1 MTTLAKLLS
10 GALLAVLLSGACATA
25 PRQNAAAPLRLL
37 IVTGGHTFKAE
48 PFFKMFTDD
57 AGLTYAAATQ
67 DQAAEAYERPDL
79 LDFDAVLLYDSPTEI
94 TEAQKARFRAL
105 FEKGIGVVVLHHA
118 LLSYQKWPEY
128 ERVAGGK
135 YLLDVERN
143 GDTVSPEST
152 YESDVEIPV
161 TVVARAHPVTA
172 GLSNFTLRDE
182 LYHGVRMGRDV
193 VPLLSTGRETLA
205 WARVEGRSRV
215 FGTVLG
221 HGRTAY
227 EDARFRTLLS
237 QAIRWVAR
245 RY

>member
-1 MTTLAKLLS
+1 MTTLAKILS

-25 PRQNAAAPLRLL
+25 PRQNTAVPLRLL
-37 IVTGGHTFKAE
+37 IVTGGHGFKAE
-48 PFFKMFTDD
+48 PFFQMFTDD
-57 AGLTYAAATQ
+57 AGLTYTAATQ

-143 GDTVSPEST
+143 GDIVSPEST
-152 YESDVEIPV
+152 YEEPRDFPV
-161 TVVARAHPVTA
+161 HVSAPEHPVAR
-172 GLSNFTLRDE
+172 GLTDFTLHDE

-193 VPLLSTGRETLA
+193 VPVLDTGGQVLA
-205 WARVEGRSRV
+205 WTRTEKRSRV
-215 FGTVLG
+215 FATVLG
-221 HGRTAY
+221 HGSSAY
-227 EDARFRTLLS
+227 GDPHFRQLLS
-237 QAIRWVAR
+237 QALRWVAR
-245 RY
+245 RS